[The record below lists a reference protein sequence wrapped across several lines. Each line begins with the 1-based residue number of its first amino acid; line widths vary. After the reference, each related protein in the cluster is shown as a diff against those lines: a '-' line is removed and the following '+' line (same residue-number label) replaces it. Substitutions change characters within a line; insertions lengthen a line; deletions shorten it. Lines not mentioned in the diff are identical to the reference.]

1 MCPVSVLG
9 GGSINQSADSGLTP
23 RQNRP
28 GTAQVLSYPGSMAA
42 DDGMGRALRQIRHAR
57 GKSLAVVAGLAGIST
72 SYLSRLESGERAL
85 DRRSLI
91 IVLANALEVAPSEI
105 TRNAVGVSGDLEEDR
120 SLGDVRLSLLLASIG
135 EPGGEVVSVDVL
147 RTRAKD
153 VLEAQRRC
161 EYALVGAQLPGLV
174 RDLHTSLMAGRD
186 ERELLK
192 LSVLTHVQGTQA
204 WLSDIGAGSD
214 LAWQASELAR
224 QAAERLDKPL
234 FNAVSA
240 FGTGF
245 GLIAAGGFEPARR
258 LLTAADPGTAT
269 SEAIQITGMLTV
281 TNALVSAAQ
290 GDTAARHAAL
300 EQADELA
307 ARTGDANA
315 MWLGFGPSNVG
326 IWRMS
331 VALESGEHQEAAAIA
346 ETVNPR
352 ALSQT
357 RQAAY
362 YREYGRALARIPRR
376 QTEAVLM
383 LRRAEKISPARIHRH
398 PFMRAVLAE
407 LLARAKKDAV
417 GRELRG
423 MAYRSGLP
431 L

>member
-1 MCPVSVLG
+1 MCPISAPC
-9 GGSINQSADSGLTP
+9 GGSINQGVGKALPP
-23 RQNRP
+23 RQNKP
-28 GTAQVLSYPGSMAA
+28 GTAYALSYPGCMAA
-42 DDGMGRALRQIRHAR
+42 DDGMGRALRRIRHAR

-91 IVLANALEVAPSEI
+91 IALANALEVAPSEI
-105 TRNAVGVSGDLEEDR
+105 TRNAVGVSGELEEDR
-120 SLGDVRLSLLLASIG
+120 SLGDVRLSLLQASIG
-135 EPGGEVVSVDVL
+135 EPGGEIVPVDVL
-147 RTRAKD
+147 ISRAKD
-153 VLEAQRRC
+153 ILEAQRRC

-174 RDLHTSLMAGRD
+174 RDLHTSLLAGRD
-186 ERELLK
+186 DRELLE

-214 LAWQASELAR
+214 LAWQASVLAR
-224 QAAERLDKPL
+224 RAAERLDDPL
-234 FNAVSA
+234 FGAVSA
-240 FGTGF
+240 FGTSF
-245 GLIAAGGFEPARR
+245 GLIAAGGFDSARS
-258 LLTAADPGTAT
+258 LLTTAEPGTAT
-269 SEAIQITGMLTV
+269 PEATQVTGMLTL
-281 TNALVSAAQ
+281 THALVSAAQ
-290 GDTAARHAAL
+290 GNTAERHAAL
-300 EQADELA
+300 GQADELA

-331 VALESGEHQEAAAIA
+331 VALESGEHHEAAAIA

-352 ALSQT
+352 ALSPT

-423 MAYRSGLP
+423 MAYRSGLS